1 MMPAHLVLSP
11 LLPPWVLAVAALA
24 VLVIVLVGRR
34 RGMGLRLLPAAVLL
48 LGLANPRLASEEGTP
63 LNDVAVVLVDDSLS
77 MTVGKRAR
85 QRDDALAGVLARLK
99 ALPALDVRVER
110 VRPPVGRDVGT
121 RLFSALDRVIAD
133 IPRHRL
139 AGVVMITDGQVHDLP
154 EKPDLGAPLHVL
166 LAGGKD
172 ERDRRLVIEQA
183 PGYGVVGTSVS
194 LSFRIEDPG
203 HDGRAELAIRRDGGA
218 ASTLQV
224 PLNQS
229 TKLDFPVDHGG
240 ANIVELSAAAVPG
253 ELTEA
258 NNRAAVSV
266 TGIRDRLR
274 VLLVSGEPHA
284 GERTW
289 RNLLKADPSVDL
301 VHFTILRPPEKDD
314 RTPLKDLALI
324 SFPVRELFEEK
335 LHNFDLIIFDR
346 YRRRSVLPSLYYK
359 NIAEYV
365 KGGGALLMAVG
376 PEFASPESSFSTAL
390 AEVLPAAPDGQVVEE
405 PFLPRVT
412 AVGRRHPV
420 TAALPGGDS
429 EPPRWGSWMRL
440 IGSRPS
446 AGTNTAGT
454 PDAGTPGAGTTV
466 MEGPGGAPLLVLA
479 HIGEGRVAQLMSD
492 TVWLWARG
500 WEGGGPQAELL
511 RRLAHWLMRE
521 PELEEER
528 LTAEVKGD
536 VLTVRRQSL
545 KPGGGEVTV
554 TRPDGKTMPL
564 ALSGEGIA
572 AADLTIDQ
580 AGLWRVTDGV
590 HVALAA
596 SGSLNPVEMGEL
608 RATAEKLKPVV
619 EAGGGGLR
627 WIVDGLPDFRRTAP
641 DAVAAGPGWFGW
653 RANGERIVSAVRDI
667 PLAPPWL
674 LLLFGFGGLVLSW
687 WQER

>member
-1 MMPAHLVLSP
+1 MIPTHLVLAP
-11 LLPPWVLAVAALA
+11 LMPPWALAVAGLA
-24 VLVIVLVGRR
+24 VVALSLLGRR
-34 RGMGLRLLPAAVLL
+34 RGLWLRLLPAAALL

-63 LNDVAVVLVDDSLS
+63 LDDVAVVLVDDSLS
-77 MTVGKRAR
+77 MTVGDRAR
-85 QRDDALAGVLARLK
+85 QRDDALAGLLAGLK
-99 ALPALDVRVER
+99 AMPGLEVRVER
-110 VRPPVGRDVGT
+110 VRPPAGRDEGT
-121 RLFSALDRVIAD
+121 KMFSALERVIAD

-154 EKPDLGAPLHVL
+154 DKSDLGAPLHVL
-166 LAGGKD
+166 LAGRKD

-183 PGYGVVGTSVS
+183 PGYGVVGNSVS
-194 LSFRIEDPG
+194 LSFRVEDPG
-203 HDGRAELAIRRDGGA
+203 RDGRAELAIRRDGGA
-218 ASTLQV
+218 VSTLMV

-229 TKLDFPVDHGG
+229 TTLDFPVEHGG
-240 ANIVELSAAAVPG
+240 VNILELSVAAVPG

-258 NNRAAVSV
+258 NNRAAVAV

-405 PFLPRVT
+405 AFLPRVT

-440 IGSRPS
+440 IGSRPG
-446 AGTNTAGT
+446 AGTTGT
-454 PDAGTPGAGTTV
+454 GTTV
-466 MEGPGGAPLLVLA
+466 MEGPGGAPLLVLG
-479 HIGEGRVAQLMSD
+479 HVGEGRVAELMSD

-528 LTAEVKGD
+528 LTAEIKGD

-545 KPGGGEVTV
+545 QAGGSEVTV
-554 TRPDGKTMPL
+554 TRPDGKTVPL
-564 ALSGEGIA
+564 ALSGDGIA
-572 AADLTIDQ
+572 AADMTVDQ
-580 AGLWRVTDGV
+580 PGLWRVTDGA
-590 HVALAA
+590 HIALAA

-619 EAGGGGLR
+619 AASGGGLR
-627 WIVDGLPDFRRTAP
+627 WIVDGLPELRRTAP
-641 DAVAAGPGWFGW
+641 AAAAAGPGWFGW
-653 RANGERIVSAVRDI
+653 RANGERIVTAVRDI

-687 WQER
+687 WRER